1 MTLNKEEE
9 RLFKLRNFGI
19 MAHIDAGKTTTSERI
34 LYYTGKIHK
43 MGEVHEGSAT
53 MDWMEQEREKGITI
67 TSAATTTEWKGYT
80 LNLIDTPGHV
90 DFTVEVERSLRV
102 LDGAVVVLD
111 GAMGV
116 EPQTE
121 TVWRQASKYNV
132 PRIIFCNKMDKVGAS
147 FSSSLKSLKERL
159 HINYSPIQLNI
170 GNESGFRGIV
180 DLVEQ
185 KAYEFKPGDQDDFSE
200 IEIPETHKAE
210 VKELR
215 EALLN
220 EVFMYDDNVLQ
231 RYLGGEEISVEEV
244 KACIRKATLSAG
256 FFPVLCG
263 SSFKHKGVKF
273 LLDAIVDYLPSPLDI
288 PTTRA
293 FKRSGEEF
301 QIKNKDSSPLCAVAF
316 KIATDPFVGRLTFA
330 RIYSGK
336 LEKGANIFNSTREIK
351 ERVGKLVKM
360 HSNHKTEIEVAG
372 TGEICAL
379 VGPKN
384 LKTGDTITDS
394 PQNDFLLESMV
405 FTEPVI
411 SLAIEPKTKS
421 DQEKLSIVLKKLADE
436 DPTFKISSNH
446 ETGQTII
453 SGMGEL
459 HLEIL
464 IDRMKRE
471 FGLQVNVGAPQV
483 AYRETF
489 TSTGEVE
496 GQYIKQTGGR
506 GNYGHVW
513 IKYEPN
519 PEKGFEF
526 IDKIVGGK
534 IPKEYIKSI
543 REGLV
548 EAMKSG
554 QLAGYPVIDIKA
566 TLFDGSFH
574 EVDSNEMAFK
584 IAASLSLKEAS
595 KKCNSILLE
604 PIMEIE
610 VNSPPQYFG
619 AVMGDITAKRGL
631 ITGTELSSSSNTIKC
646 KIPLKEMFG
655 YATTLRSLTQGRGI
669 YSMTFSHYQPLPKHL
684 LKEIPGFQGEK

>member
-1 MTLNKEEE
+1 MPASD
-9 RLFKLRNFGI
+9 RLLRLRNFGI

-34 LYYTGKIHK
+34 LFYTGKIHK

-67 TSAATTTEWKGYT
+67 TSAATTTQWKDYT

-121 TVWRQASKYNV
+121 TVWRQANKYNV

-147 FSSSLKSLKERL
+147 FSSSIKSLRERL
-159 HINYSPIQLNI
+159 HIKCAPIQLNI
-170 GNESGFRGIV
+170 GNESEFRGII
-180 DLVEQ
+180 DLVER
-185 KAYEFKPGDQDDFSE
+185 KAYRFKEGEQEEAEEVS
-200 IEIPETHKAE
+200 IPEDLQSE
-210 VKELR
+210 VVELR
-215 EALLN
+215 DSLFN
-220 EVFMYDDNVLQ
+220 EVFMFDDSVLN
-231 RYLGGEEISVEEV
+231 RYLGGEEISISEI
-244 KACIRKATLSAG
+244 KSCIRKATLTG
-256 FFPVLCG
+256 EFFPVLCG

-273 LLDAIVDYLPSPLDI
+273 LLDAIVEYLPSPLDI
-288 PTTRA
+288 PTTKA

-301 QIKNKDSSPLCAVAF
+301 YIENREDAPLVAVAF

-336 LEKGANIFNSTREIK
+336 LEKGSMIYNSTREIR

-360 HSNHKTEIEVAG
+360 HSNHKTEIEVAE

-379 VGPKN
+379 VGPKQT
-384 LKTGDTITDS
+384 KTGDTITDS
-394 PQNDFLLESMV
+394 PQSNFLLESMV

-436 DPTFKISSNH
+436 DPTFKISTNN
-446 ETGQTII
+446 ETGQTLI

-464 IDRMKRE
+464 IDRMKRD

-489 TSTGEVE
+489 TATREIE

-526 IDKIVGGK
+526 VDKIVGGK

-548 EAMKSG
+548 ESMKSG

-566 TLFDGSFH
+566 TLYDGSFH

-595 KKCNSILLE
+595 KKCASILLE

-610 VNSPPQYFG
+610 VNAPPQYFG
-619 AVMGDITAKRGL
+619 AVMGDITSKRGL
-631 ITGTELSSSSNTIKC
+631 ITGTELAAAFSSIKC

-655 YATTLRSLTQGRGI
+655 YATTLRSLTQGRGV
-669 YSMTFSHYQPLPKHL
+669 YSMSFSHYQPLPKNL
-684 LKEIPGFQGEK
+684 LKDIPGFLGEGK

>member
-1 MTLNKEEE
+1 MSDKLLN
-9 RLFKLRNFGI
+9 LRNFGI

-67 TSAATTTEWKGYT
+67 TSAATTTEWKGVV

-121 TVWRQASKYNV
+121 TVWRQANKYAV

-147 FSSSLKSLKERL
+147 FQSSMKSLKERL
-159 HINYSPIQLNI
+159 NIKFSPIQLNI
-170 GNESGFRGIV
+170 GNESSFRGII
-180 DLVEQ
+180 DLVGL
-185 KAYEFKPGDQDDFSE
+185 KAYTFKAGVDEEFE
-200 IEIPETHKAE
+200 EIPIPEDQIDE
-210 VKELR
+210 VKSLR
-215 EALLN
+215 EILLN
-220 EVFMYDDNVLQ
+220 EVLVYDD
-231 RYLGGEEISVEEV
+231 EILNRFLSGEEV
-244 KACIRKATLSAG
+244 KESEIKMCIRKATLTGS

-288 PTTRA
+288 PVTKAFTRG
-293 FKRSGEEF
+293 GEE
-301 QIKNKDSSPLCAVAF
+301 ITIANKDESGLVAVAF
-316 KIATDPFVGRLTFA
+316 KIATDPFVGRLTFI
-330 RIYSGK
+330 RIYAGK
-336 LEKGANIFNSTREIK
+336 LKKGDTIYNSTRDVK

-360 HSNHKTEIEVAG
+360 HSNHKIEIDAAS

-379 VGPKN
+379 VGPKS
-384 LKTGDTITDS
+384 LKTGDTITES
-394 PQNDFLLESMV
+394 PQSDFLLEAMA

-436 DPTFKISSNH
+436 DPTFKISSDY

-464 IDRMKRE
+464 IDRMQRE

-489 TSTGEVE
+489 TLTKEVE

-519 PEKGFEF
+519 QEKGFEF
-526 IDKIVGGK
+526 VDKIVGGK

-548 EAMKSG
+548 DAMKAG
-554 QLAGYPVIDIKA
+554 QLAGYPIIDIKA
-566 TLFDGSFH
+566 TLYDGSFH

-595 KKCNSILLE
+595 KKCGSILLE
-604 PIMEIE
+604 PIMSIEI
-610 VNSPPQYFG
+610 NSPPQYFG
-619 AVMGDITAKRGL
+619 SVMGDVTSKRGL
-631 ITGTELSSSSNTIKC
+631 ITSTELSSSVSTISC

-655 YATTLRSLTQGRGI
+655 YATTLRSLTQGRGV
-669 YSMTFSHYQPLPKHL
+669 YSMSFSHYQPLPKHL
-684 LKEIPGFQGEK
+684 LKDIPGFIAETK